1 MADNNNNA
9 TNLLHIESLITS
21 HDTRLQTLEKELHE
35 NKAMLDDLFN
45 GDPEYLEAN
54 DAAKKASKVKT
65 IAKNKVMQRSEAKA
79 LADKVKDFQMQMKE
93 LKVALSD
100 YLAQY
105 VTLSGTNTLTAP
117 DGAIWQILYSARINK
132 KSN

>member
-1 MADNNNNA
+1 MADNSNTA
-9 TNLLHIESLITS
+9 TNLLHIESLISS
-21 HDTRLQTLEKELHE
+21 HDSRLSTLEKELHE
-35 NKAMLDDLFN
+35 NKVMLDDLFN

-65 IAKNKVMQRSEAKA
+65 LAKNKVMQRSEAKSID
-79 LADKVKDFQMQMKE
+79 DKIKDFQMQIKE

-100 YLAQY
+100 YLSQY
-105 VTLSGTNTLTAP
+105 VTLSGTNTFTAP
-117 DGAIWQILYSARINK
+117 DGAVWQILYSARINK